1 MPVTIADAAAPL
13 AGAPFWTGE
22 LLKVISL
29 YAVSWL
35 SAQLVIHHRVR
46 VNYTRKINHF
56 ALFFMPMLLT
66 LLIEYE
72 RTFPTAVVSSTTLL
86 LAILLMTA
94 PVRRRIPFFA
104 TAFRSFD
111 RPEDRPNTM
120 VWLIT
125 QIVAGYIVLAPLLL
139 ILDAMGAADLVMIPV
154 LINAV
159 GDGLA
164 EPVGVRFGRH
174 TYQVTALGTS
184 RTYTRS
190 IEGSACVFASGIGV
204 VLFFASHFTG
214 AQLVAA
220 LIVVPLV
227 TTLAEAWSPHTWD
240 TPFLF
245 LTGSLA
251 VLGVLV
257 LV

>member
-1 MPVTIADAAAPL
+1 MPVTLADAAAPL
-13 AGAPFWTGE
+13 AGAPFWVAE
-22 LLKVISL
+22 LLKIVSL

-56 ALFFMPMLLT
+56 ALFFIPMLLT
-66 LLIEYE
+66 LLVEYE
-72 RTFPTAVVSSTTLL
+72 RTLPAAVVSSTTLL
-86 LAILLMTA
+86 LAILLMTG
-94 PVRRRIPFFA
+94 PVRRRCPFFA

-120 VWLIT
+120 AWLIT

-139 ILDAMGAADLVMIPV
+139 ILDTMGAADLIMIPV
-154 LINAV
+154 LVNAV

-174 TYQVTALGTS
+174 TYRVTALGTA
-184 RTYTRS
+184 RVYTRS
-190 IEGSACVFASGIGV
+190 IEGSACVFVSAIGV
-204 VLFFASHFTG
+204 VLFFASSFTDV
-214 AQLVAA
+214 QLVAA
-220 LIVVPLV
+220 LVSVPIV

-245 LTGSLA
+245 LAGGLA
-251 VLGVLV
+251 VLGVLA
-257 LV
+257 LI